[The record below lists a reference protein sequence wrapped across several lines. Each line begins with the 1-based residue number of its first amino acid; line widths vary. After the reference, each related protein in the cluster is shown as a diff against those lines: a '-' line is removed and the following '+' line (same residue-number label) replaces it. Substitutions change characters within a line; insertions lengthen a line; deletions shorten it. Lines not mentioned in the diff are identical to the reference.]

1 MAVCEIHLSSQNALQ
16 RMASFAAIIP
26 EKTSEPFPVLYLL
39 HGLSDDHTVWTR
51 RTSIERYVE
60 SLPLMVVMPSTD
72 RGWYTDSV
80 ACPTGAYET
89 FITRDLI
96 GFVDSAFNTRKSRDG
111 RALAGLSM
119 GGYGAFKL
127 ALKHPD
133 LFRAA
138 ASLSGALAMRGRFD
152 SGEESWHREMR
163 LVFGDSIADSEDVP
177 TLIER
182 ADRSTM
188 PALWIDCGTE
198 DMLLSQNRFVHEHL
212 DNLGIAH
219 HYSEHPGDHNWGY
232 WDARI
237 QEALGFLCEAMEV

>member
-1 MAVCEIHLSSQNALQ
+1 MAVCEIHLSAQNALQ
-16 RMASFAAIIP
+16 RMASFMAIIP
-26 EKTSEPFPVLYLL
+26 EQTSEPFPVLYLL

-60 SLPLMVVMPSTD
+60 GLPLMVVMPTTD
-72 RGWYTDSV
+72 RGWYTDSGS
-80 ACPTGAYET
+80 CPTAAYET

-96 GFVDSAFNTRKSRDG
+96 GFVDRAFNTRKSRVG

-133 LFRAA
+133 LFCAA
-138 ASLSGALAMRGRFD
+138 ASLSGALVI
-152 SGEESWHREMR
+152 GERYNVSEERDAEMH
-163 LVFGDSIADSEDVP
+163 LVFGDRIPESEDIPIIV
-177 TLIER
+177 ER
-182 ADRSTM
+182 ADRPTL

-198 DMLLSQNRFVHEHL
+198 DFLLDQNRRMHEHL
-212 DNLGIAH
+212 NSLGIAH
-219 HYSEHPGDHNWGY
+219 HYSEHPGAHTWDY

-237 QEALGFLCEAMEV
+237 QEALPFLRDAMSV